1 MLLVEAVTLSVEGA
15 CGGEGSRRGAAGFG
29 GEKVA
34 EDGEVSVVGDRGRE
48 LEAGGADGGGGGGG
62 TKVAVESSRIEML
75 FINSAAFPRF
85 DDSDISKTR

>member
-1 MLLVEAVTLSVEGA
+1 VLLVEAVTLSVEGA